1 MVINASSDSTNMT
14 NISGKE
20 MLKRHFFSKLN
31 CLQNRTKILVGTQ
44 ISSAESNK
52 TVTIKAKKKQVIKNT
67 SKYVHTDSHAR
78 TRTHTNEVMR

>member
-14 NISGKE
+14 NISGKDVE
-20 MLKRHFFSKLN
+20 TSFFSKLN

-52 TVTIKAKKKQVIKNT
+52 TVTIKAKKKT
-67 SKYVHTDSHAR
+67 SHQEYK
-78 TRTHTNEVMR
+78 